1 MYYVLALEGFWVR
14 AEFLFQV
21 KCKDIFLN
29 RIEHEY
35 MCYCSNLL
43 LVIAFRP
50 GTVLSVMYDLKEIV
64 QLEYQSYLTFLWHG
78 ENLPRAD
85 IQCEY
90 FYHIWFFTAKRHE
103 NFTDSLP
110 K

>member
-1 MYYVLALEGFWVR
+1 MIV
-14 AEFLFQV
+14 
-21 KCKDIFLN
+21 
-29 RIEHEY
+29 
-35 MCYCSNLL
+35 
-43 LVIAFRP
+43 FRP

-85 IQCEY
+85 ILCEY
-90 FYHIWFFTAKRHE
+90 FYHIWFFTPKRHE
-103 NFTDSLP
+103 NFTGNLP